1 MSLPKQKSDPA
12 SPRILITRLSHIGD
26 CVFTLPV
33 LCELRRAFPQ
43 AHICWAVESPSHQLL
58 DDHDALNETIRIP
71 KGWVKSP
78 GLIKEMRRQ
87 LREYRFDLVI
97 DPQSLTKSSALG
109 WLSGSKRRIGFA
121 KPWGRELAL
130 LLNNEKVHPQSKHIT
145 LRSLELLRGFG
156 IRNPRVEFRLPIAEE
171 AFEASRSFVNEHG
184 LQGNYALVNPGAT
197 WNSKQWDLERF
208 AKVADHLSA
217 RHGIPSLI
225 LWAGDEERRAAAAIV
240 DQASQDVLMAPPTNL
255 QELAALASES
265 RLFISGDTGPLH
277 IAAATGAACIGLYGA
292 TQPDLC
298 GAYGDHCVNLQAA
311 YQEGSAKQ
319 RRRAN
324 NDAMLALTPE
334 LVSKAADQLL
344 SRSQTFRAA

>member
-1 MSLPKQKSDPA
+1 MSLPQPVLSNA

-33 LCELRRAFPQ
+33 LCALRRAFPQ

-78 GLIKEMRRQ
+78 ATFSELRRQ
-87 LREYRFDLVI
+87 LKSYRFDFVI

-109 WLSGSKRRIGFA
+109 WISGSKRRVGFA

-130 LLNNEKVHPQSKHIT
+130 ILNNERIHPRSKHVA
-145 LRSLELLRGFG
+145 LRSLELLKGLG
-156 IRNPRVEFRLPIAEE
+156 IRQPQVEFRLPILESAR
-171 AFEASRSFVNEHG
+171 STMRSFLDDHQ
-184 LQGNYALVNPGAT
+184 LTARYALINPGAT
-197 WNSKQWDLERF
+197 WNSKQWGLERF
-208 AKVADHLSA
+208 AEVADSLSKK
-217 RHGIPSLI
+217 HGLPTLI
-225 LWAGDEERRAAAAIV
+225 LWAGEQEQRAAETIA
-240 DQASQDVLMAPPTNL
+240 DLASGQVMMAPPTSL
-255 QELAALASES
+255 QQLAALASTC

-277 IAAATGAACIGLYGA
+277 IAAATNAPCIGLYGA
-292 TQPDLC
+292 TQPDHC
-298 GAYGDHCVNLQAA
+298 GAYGEHCVNLQAA

-324 NDAMLALTPE
+324 NDAMLAITPHM
-334 LVSKAADQLL
+334 VTVAADQLL
-344 SRSQTFRAA
+344 AKIRSARAA